1 MKRASA
7 SSATGSRRGDQLAL
21 PLGKPA
27 SPADVE
33 AVSIGRRLVTVRFVR
48 HRGARR
54 YVLRVLPDLTVRV
67 TVPRAGTRAHAIAFL
82 RRELRWLDLQRYA
95 AARNAGALLF
105 RGELLALQTDGTSP
119 DRAVH
124 IGGTRVPVR
133 AGESPRQAAVR
144 HLRAL
149 AGRELR
155 DHLLALADR
164 FGLPVKRITIRNQ
177 QTRWGSCSPH
187 GAVALNWRLIQMPD
201 SVRDYILIHELM
213 HLRERNHSRRFWT
226 LVEQACPDHR
236 VARRW
241 LKGHEAELL

>member
-1 MKRASA
+1 MDRSK
-7 SSATGSRRGDQLAL
+7 T
-21 PLGKPA
+21 P
-27 SPADVE
+27 
-33 AVSIGRRLVTVRFVR
+33 RRLGYFDCIKAPCLDECPV
-48 HRGARR
+48 
-54 YVLRVLPDLTVRV
+54 DQK
-67 TVPRAGTRAHAIAFL
+67 VPR
-82 RRELRWLDLQRYA
+82 YMA
-95 AARNAGALLF
+95 A
-105 RGELLALQTDGTSP
+105 
-119 DRAVH
+119 
-124 IGGTRVPVR
+124 VR